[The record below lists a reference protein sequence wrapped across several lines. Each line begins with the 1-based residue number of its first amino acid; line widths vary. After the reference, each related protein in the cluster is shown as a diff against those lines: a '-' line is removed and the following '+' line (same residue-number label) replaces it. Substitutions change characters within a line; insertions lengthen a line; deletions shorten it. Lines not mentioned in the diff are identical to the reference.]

1 MLVNVSQVFCNLL
14 KLTTNVCQLVH
25 IHSKSFQFCIH
36 LSQKFRFSLDGNL
49 FLLFQLRVDCRFL
62 LVTIA
67 LQFFLLLVVRTL
79 KGSHFFI
86 SLSSQ
91 SFFLFFKRLNLF
103 ICLSKLL
110 LQFLQLTFTPFL
122 QAFFSGCFLLR
133 KEFYTMRYMLVL
145 NINSH
150 FLQTQLFQ
158 PNARLTLQF
167 FNVGLQLL
175 FSQRNPF
182 LQFLNLLL

>member
-14 KLTTNVCQLVH
+14 KLATNVCQLVH

-67 LQFFLLLVVRTL
+67 HQFFLLLVVRTF
-79 KGSHFFI
+79 KGSNFFI
-86 SLSSQ
+86 SMSSQ
-91 SFFLFFKRLNLF
+91 TVFLLVKRLNLF
-103 ICLSKLL
+103 PGLSKLL
-110 LQFLQLTFTPFL
+110 LQLLQLVFTPLL
-122 QAFFSGCFLLR
+122 QAFLGGSFLLR
-133 KEFYTMRYMLVL
+133 KEFYALRYMVVL
-145 NINSH
+145 DFNIH

-158 PNARLTLQF
+158 SNAWFTLQF
-167 FNVGLQLL
+167 CNVGL
-175 FSQRNPF
+175 
-182 LQFLNLLL
+182 